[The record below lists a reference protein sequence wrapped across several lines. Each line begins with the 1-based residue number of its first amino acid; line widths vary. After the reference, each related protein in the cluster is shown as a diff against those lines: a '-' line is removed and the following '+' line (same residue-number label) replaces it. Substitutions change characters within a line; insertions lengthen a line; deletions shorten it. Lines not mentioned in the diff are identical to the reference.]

1 MEGFI
6 LEEEDVYAKFI
17 EPNGKDLTSKFMQFA
32 EDFLTNKRGDPQ
44 HRPSINSCLVRIPG
58 TINLKCVHMVR
69 IMQRWDGG
77 RSVIN

>member
-58 TINLKCVHMVR
+58 TINLKCVHMVK
-69 IMQRWDGG
+69 IMQRWNGG